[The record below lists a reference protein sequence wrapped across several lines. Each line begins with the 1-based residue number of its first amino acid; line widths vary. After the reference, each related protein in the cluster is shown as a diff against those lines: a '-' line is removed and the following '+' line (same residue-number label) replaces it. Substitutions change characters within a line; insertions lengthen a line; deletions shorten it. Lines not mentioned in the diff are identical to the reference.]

1 MKNKRLLISILAVIG
16 LISIALG
23 TTVAFFNY
31 TKTGTGNILAVGR
44 INFNSSQGT
53 SINLTNV
60 FPVKREELNDSNEVG
75 SVTLTVTGDT
85 TYDDGI
91 EYLISADN
99 VVNTVNSKEVPIGVV
114 VTANNLGTSDDSYF
128 TNRGGNSS
136 IYKILSKDTIKED
149 GELVVGYITKGA
161 TGVNGTV
168 TIKAFIDGDRVVI
181 TDTPEENS
189 EWQAGR
195 EVLSTE
201 EWNSLNTNGLS
212 FKVKVE
218 ANQGIWVKE
227 PPTALNT
234 IKKNVITPA
243 TPINFGERS
252 SDTNGKG
259 LYILP
264 GTESDANPIYYYR
277 GAVDNNNVIF
287 GGFCWLMVRTTETGG
302 IKMIYNGV
310 ETGTT
315 ENPTCE
321 NAIGAARQISTSA
334 FNTNYTSMSDVGYM
348 YNTRYVR
355 SSGASASGSIFGK
368 NVEWNGTSYL
378 VIEDTSGTA
387 STNTTLDAN
396 HHYTCGSASTTTC
409 TSVRYY
415 FYNSD
420 SSYRYIT
427 LTGGDTIED
436 ALYKMTGNG
445 STETKTK
452 NAEYDLNTT
461 SSTAKT
467 NIENWFK
474 TNLTNEEDSSK
485 TNYQEY
491 LEDTTWCNDRSYS
504 VTTGNGTYEEAGWN
518 PSGGSLT
525 TYQYF
530 AVGGRSWI
538 RNHYSS
544 TNVPV
549 MTCPNVTDQFR
560 VGNVQAKLNYP
571 VGLLTVDEIIMAGS
585 AGNSSTNNSSYY
597 LYNGNDYWSLSP
609 SNFSYYSAYGFNVN
623 YGSITGS
630 SGVNTSY
637 GLRPSVSLKP
647 GTEFL
652 DGGEG
657 TKSKPYMVK
666 IEE

>member
-31 TKTGTGNILAVGR
+31 AKTGTGNILAVGR

-189 EWQAGR
+189 DWQAGR

-212 FKVKVE
+212 FKIKVE

-243 TPINFGERS
+243 TPINFGKVS

-302 IKMIYNGV
+302 IKMVYNGAV
-310 ETGTT
+310 TGTT

-321 NAIGAARQISTSA
+321 NATGAARQISTSA

-355 SSGASASGSIFGK
+355 SSGAAASGSIFGK

-409 TSVRYY
+409 TSVKYY
-415 FYNSD
+415 FYNSGSD
-420 SSYRYIT
+420 YRYIT

-452 NAEYDLNTT
+452 NSGYALNIT

-474 TNLTNEEDSSK
+474 TNLTNEEDASK

-504 VTTGNGTYEEAGWN
+504 VTPGKGTYEEAGWN

-530 AVGGRSWI
+530 AAGGRRWI
-538 RNHYSS
+538 GNHYSS

-560 VGNVQAKLNYP
+560 IGNVQAKLNYP
-571 VGLLTVDEIIMAGS
+571 VGLLTADEIIMAGS
-585 AGNSSTNNSSYY
+585 AGNSTTNNSSYY
-597 LYNGNDYWSLSP
+597 LYNGSNYDWSLSP
-609 SNFSYYSAYGFNVN
+609 SSFDYSGAVGFTVYYGYISGN
-623 YGSITGS
+623 YVDYS
-630 SGVNTSY
+630 S

-657 TKSKPYMVK
+657 TKTKPYMVK